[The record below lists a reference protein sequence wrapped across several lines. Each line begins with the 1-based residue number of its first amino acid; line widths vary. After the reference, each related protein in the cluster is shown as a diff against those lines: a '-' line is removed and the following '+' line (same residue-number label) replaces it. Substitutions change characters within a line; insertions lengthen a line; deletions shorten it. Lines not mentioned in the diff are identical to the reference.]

1 MVVLCIHTLSDNSAT
16 QNSPNSRFYVS
27 ILCGVKDLSK
37 LKRYNVITKE
47 HKMESNRMGQMYH
60 HEVHVFKS

>member
-1 MVVLCIHTLSDNSAT
+1 MVVLCIHTLFDNST
-16 QNSPNSRFYVS
+16 MQNSPNSRFYVS
-27 ILCGVKDLSK
+27 IHCGVKDLPK

-47 HKMESNRMGQMYH
+47 HKMESNRSQMYN